1 MGFNHS
7 FVKKVFLTIYTLAFT
22 FLQLPFA
29 YAKTAYSKQ
38 KKLSA
43 KSTITEIDSCSIKPE
58 GLLFQ
63 LQKINYSFLNVSLQG
78 LSQQAF
84 EYAMNGFAYLKSK
97 GKLQNNSIV
106 SIIDFSRPSNQ
117 KRLFVIDVEQNKL
130 LFNTYVAHGIN
141 SGTSVAEKFSNVP
154 NSNKSSL
161 GFYETTQTYFGKNG
175 YSLHLNG
182 LEDGINNNANKR
194 DIVFHGADYVSQSLI
209 NAQGYIGRSQGCP
222 ALPTKMCKPIIDKI
236 RNGSCV
242 FIYAGDKNYLVN
254 SKILKLAK
262 AS

>member
-1 MGFNHS
+1 MRFDRL
-7 FVKKVFLTIYTLAFT
+7 FVKKVFLTLYTLILT

-29 YAKTAYSKQ
+29 YANTSYSKQ
-38 KKLSA
+38 KKVLS
-43 KSTITEIDSCSIKPE
+43 KTTITDTDTCAVKSN
-58 GLLFQ
+58 GFLFQ
-63 LQKINYSFLNVSLQG
+63 LQQINSNFFNVSLQG

-106 SIIDFSRPSNQ
+106 SIIDFSKPSSQ

-154 NSNKSSL
+154 ESKKSSL
-161 GFYETTQTYFGKNG
+161 GFYQTTQTYFGKNG

-182 LEDGINNNANKR
+182 LEEGINNNANKR
-194 DIVFHGADYVSQSLI
+194 DIVFHGADYVSQNLV

-236 RNGSCV
+236 KNGSCV
-242 FIYAGDKNYLVN
+242 FIYATDKNYFAN
-254 SKILKLAK
+254 STILKLAK